1 MLRRPPMLARA
12 LLLSVSFLAFAGC
25 AAPAEPSDGET
36 AQDESELRGTKFTR
50 LDQATPEQVADT
62 FEGTFVKQLDECLA
76 AHPSIRSITKTN
88 ISTLTSIGNL
98 HYIDLGD
105 ALRTML
111 DDKGHASARPT
122 TLKAY
127 ARGWALAKLAPH
139 VKNGKV
145 AFEGID
151 PLAIYEAVRAT
162 EEALSIANAEKPRGV
177 DLAGLR
183 AQWREVEGENN
194 LDSDFL
200 RPVKVDREPSLTEI
214 KKHFGYSRLSMQSFA
229 WEAVDD
235 FAAANEGPNGSA
247 KFKPIQTA
255 LKHSYGIKK
264 RWYLTGGGEEWSRNV
279 LIVMDEKN
287 QLWGFMMGYSE

>member
-1 MLRRPPMLARA
+1 MLKRA
-12 LLLSVSFLAFAGC
+12 LLLSFSLSLLAFTGIGC
-25 AAPAEPSDGET
+25 AAPTEPTGEDT
-36 AQDESELRGTKFTR
+36 ASDESELRGTKFTR

-62 FEGTFVKQLDECLA
+62 FKATFDAQLDECLA

-98 HYIDLGD
+98 HYIDLGE

-111 DDKGHASARPT
+111 DDKGQGSARPS
-122 TLKAY
+122 TLKGY
-127 ARGWALAKLAPH
+127 ARNWALAKLAPH

-145 AFEGID
+145 AFEGIE
-151 PLAIYEAVRAT
+151 PLAIYEAVRST
-162 EEALSIANAEKPRGV
+162 EEALSIANAEKARGV
-177 DLAGLR
+177 DLAALR
-183 AQWREVEGENN
+183 AQWREVESENN

-229 WEAVDD
+229 WDAVDD
-235 FAAANEGPNGSA
+235 FAAADEGPNGSA
-247 KFKPIQTA
+247 KFKPIQTS
-255 LKHSYGIKK
+255 LEHSYGIKK
-264 RWYLTGGGEEWSRNV
+264 RWYLTGGGADWSRNV